1 MVSLADIK
9 QAFLVENLRATR
21 YNNFKTILFCPKFIG
36 LFKKN
41 GYPGVP
47 EHIRILSGL

>member
-9 QAFLVENLRATR
+9 QAFLVENLRPPH
-21 YNNFKTILFCPKFIG
+21 YNNFKTILFCSKFIG

-47 EHIRILSGL
+47 EHIGIFSGL